1 MIIDKYSPVEIDMD
15 PGIFTA
21 ALFWF
26 NGAVTLQRIS
36 QRICQ
41 RVKKICQNAGIRPER

>member
-1 MIIDKYSPVEIDMD
+1 MD

-21 ALFWF
+21 AFFLF
-26 NGAVTLQRIS
+26 NGAVTLQRMR

-41 RVKKICQNAGIRPER
+41 RVKKNCQNAGDRLER